1 MGGANAFS
9 NALATLFYLMAS
21 LLSRNALPDILVGM
35 EVKAL
40 IVAFESR
47 DSQALKELDRL
58 ATSVGS
64 LLTCPWRTARL
75 QDALE
80 AQSEGTVV
88 LPLLIQKGGLW
99 RRLAS
104 SSMPVSAPLLSNDGD
119 ARQVA
124 QILSSSLEEK
134 EGHCYILVA
143 HGEEGGHIEEL
154 DMLQRHLREDMVL
167 VTLKEQL
174 CWKFLSV
181 DSRNVTLTPFLLGYG
196 HHARKEVEGLVADHL
211 RSLGHSVAVNRKG
224 LACLSSDF
232 ARIFARHFDEELDKL
247 ALG

>member
-1 MGGANAFS
+1 
-9 NALATLFYLMAS
+9 
-21 LLSRNALPDILVGM
+21 M
-35 EVKAL
+35 ELEAL
-40 IVAFESR
+40 IVAFTSR
-47 DSQALKELDRL
+47 DGQAQQEVDRL
-58 ATSVGS
+58 AAYVGS
-64 LLTCPWRTARL
+64 LLPCPWRTAHI
-75 QDALE
+75 QEALE
-80 AQSEGTVV
+80 ADGGGTVI

-104 SSMPVSAPLLSNDGD
+104 SSMPVSAPLLSCDDD

-124 QILSSSLEEK
+124 QILASSLEEK
-134 EGHCYILVA
+134 EGHCHILVA

-154 DMLQRHLREDMVL
+154 DMLQRHLRDDMVL

-174 CWKFLSV
+174 NWKSLSV

>member
-1 MGGANAFS
+1 
-9 NALATLFYLMAS
+9 
-21 LLSRNALPDILVGM
+21 M
-35 EVKAL
+35 ELEAL
-40 IVAFESR
+40 IVAFTSR
-47 DSQALKELDRL
+47 DSQAQQEVDRL
-58 ATSVGS
+58 AAYVGS
-64 LLTCPWRTARL
+64 LLPCPWRTAHI
-75 QDALE
+75 QEALE
-80 AQSEGTVV
+80 ADGGGTVI

-104 SSMPVSAPLLSNDGD
+104 SSMPVSAPLLSCDDD

-124 QILSSSLEEK
+124 QILASSLEEK
-134 EGHCYILVA
+134 EGHCHILVA

-154 DMLQRHLREDMVL
+154 DMLQRHLRDDMVL

-174 CWKFLSV
+174 NWKSLSV

>member
-1 MGGANAFS
+1 
-9 NALATLFYLMAS
+9 
-21 LLSRNALPDILVGM
+21 M
-35 EVKAL
+35 EPKAL

-47 DSQALKELDRL
+47 DSQARMELDGL
-58 ATSVGS
+58 VQAVGS
-64 LLTCPWRTARL
+64 RLPCPWRTAHI
-75 QDALE
+75 QEALE
-80 AQSEGTVV
+80 ADGEGTVI

-104 SSMPVSAPLLSNDGD
+104 SGKPVSAPLLSCEDD

-124 QILSSSLEEK
+124 QILASSLEEK
-134 EGHCYILVA
+134 EGHCHILVA

-154 DMLQRHLREDMVL
+154 DMLQHHLRDDMVL

-174 CWKFLSV
+174 CWKSLSV
-181 DSRNVTLTPFLLGYG
+181 DSHNVTLTPFLLGYG

>member
-1 MGGANAFS
+1 
-9 NALATLFYLMAS
+9 
-21 LLSRNALPDILVGM
+21 M
-35 EVKAL
+35 ELEAL
-40 IVAFESR
+40 IVAFTSR
-47 DSQALKELDRL
+47 DGQAQQEVDRL
-58 ATSVGS
+58 AASVGA
-64 LLTCPWRTARL
+64 LLPCPWRTAHI
-75 QDALE
+75 QEALE
-80 AQSEGTVV
+80 AEGGGTVI

-104 SSMPVSAPLLSNDGD
+104 SSMPVSAPLLSCDDD

-124 QILSSSLEEK
+124 QILASSLEEK
-134 EGHCYILVA
+134 EGHCHILVA

-154 DMLQRHLREDMVL
+154 DMLQRHLRDDMVL

-174 CWKFLSV
+174 NWKSLSV
-181 DSRNVTLTPFLLGYG
+181 DGRNVTLTPFLLGYG

>member
-1 MGGANAFS
+1 
-9 NALATLFYLMAS
+9 
-21 LLSRNALPDILVGM
+21 M
-35 EVKAL
+35 ELEAL
-40 IVAFESR
+40 IVAFTSR
-47 DSQALKELDRL
+47 DSQAQQEVDRL
-58 ATSVGS
+58 AASVGA
-64 LLTCPWRTARL
+64 LLPCPWRTAHI
-75 QDALE
+75 QEALE
-80 AQSEGTVV
+80 ADGGGTVI

-104 SSMPVSAPLLSNDGD
+104 SGKPVSAPLLSCDDD

-124 QILSSSLEEK
+124 QILASSLEEK
-134 EGHCYILVA
+134 EGHCHILVA

-154 DMLQRHLREDMVL
+154 DMLQRHLRDDMVL

-174 CWKFLSV
+174 NWKSLSV

-247 ALG
+247 TLG

>member
-1 MGGANAFS
+1 
-9 NALATLFYLMAS
+9 
-21 LLSRNALPDILVGM
+21 M
-35 EVKAL
+35 EPKAL
-40 IVAFESR
+40 IVAFASR
-47 DSQALKELDRL
+47 DSQARMELDGL
-58 ATSVGS
+58 VQAVGS
-64 LLTCPWRTARL
+64 RLPCPWRTAHI
-75 QDALE
+75 QEALE
-80 AQSEGTVV
+80 ADGEGTVI

-104 SSMPVSAPLLSNDGD
+104 SGKPVSAPLLSSEDD
-119 ARQVA
+119 AHQVA
-124 QILSSSLEEK
+124 QILASSLEEK
-134 EGHCYILVA
+134 EGHCHILVA

-154 DMLQRHLREDMVL
+154 DMLQSHLRDDMVL

-174 CWKFLSV
+174 CWKSLSV

>member
-1 MGGANAFS
+1 
-9 NALATLFYLMAS
+9 
-21 LLSRNALPDILVGM
+21 M
-35 EVKAL
+35 ELEAL
-40 IVAFESR
+40 IVAFTSR
-47 DSQALKELDRL
+47 DGQAQQEVDRL
-58 ATSVGS
+58 AASVGA
-64 LLTCPWRTARL
+64 LLPCPWRTTHI
-75 QDALE
+75 QEALE
-80 AQSEGTVV
+80 ADGGGTVI

-104 SSMPVSAPLLSNDGD
+104 SSMPVSAPLLSCDDD

-124 QILSSSLEEK
+124 QILTSSLEEK
-134 EGHCYILVA
+134 EGHCHILVA

-154 DMLQRHLREDMVL
+154 DMLQRHLRDDMVL

>member
-1 MGGANAFS
+1 
-9 NALATLFYLMAS
+9 
-21 LLSRNALPDILVGM
+21 M
-35 EVKAL
+35 ELEAL
-40 IVAFESR
+40 IVAFTSR
-47 DSQALKELDRL
+47 DSQAQQEVDRL
-58 ATSVGS
+58 AASVGA
-64 LLTCPWRTARL
+64 LLPCPWRTAHI
-75 QDALE
+75 QEALE
-80 AQSEGTVV
+80 ADGGGTVI

-99 RRLAS
+99 RCLAS
-104 SSMPVSAPLLSNDGD
+104 SSMPVSAPLLSSEDD

-124 QILSSSLEEK
+124 QILASSLEEK
-134 EGHCYILVA
+134 EGHCHILVA

-154 DMLQRHLREDMVL
+154 DMLQHHLRDDMVL

-174 CWKFLSV
+174 CWKSLSV

-247 ALG
+247 TLG

>member
-1 MGGANAFS
+1 
-9 NALATLFYLMAS
+9 
-21 LLSRNALPDILVGM
+21 M
-35 EVKAL
+35 ELEAL
-40 IVAFESR
+40 IVAFTSR
-47 DSQALKELDRL
+47 DSQAQQEVDRL
-58 ATSVGS
+58 AASVGS
-64 LLTCPWRTARL
+64 LLPCPWRTAHI
-75 QDALE
+75 QEALE
-80 AQSEGTVV
+80 ADGGGTVI

-104 SSMPVSAPLLSNDGD
+104 SSMPVSAPLLSCDDD

-124 QILSSSLEEK
+124 QILASSLEEK

-174 CWKFLSV
+174 NWKSLSV

-247 ALG
+247 TLG

>member
-1 MGGANAFS
+1 
-9 NALATLFYLMAS
+9 
-21 LLSRNALPDILVGM
+21 M
-35 EVKAL
+35 ELEAL
-40 IVAFESR
+40 IVAFTSR
-47 DSQALKELDRL
+47 DGQAQQEVDRL
-58 ATSVGS
+58 AASVGA
-64 LLTCPWRTARL
+64 LLPCPWRTAHI
-75 QDALE
+75 QEALE
-80 AQSEGTVV
+80 ADGGGTVI

-104 SSMPVSAPLLSNDGD
+104 SSMPVSAPLLSCDDD

-154 DMLQRHLREDMVL
+154 DMLQRHLRDDMVL

-174 CWKFLSV
+174 CWRSLSV
-181 DSRNVTLTPFLLGYG
+181 DGRNVTLTPFLLGYG
-196 HHARKEVEGLVADHL
+196 HHARKEVEGLVAAHL

-247 ALG
+247 TLG